1 MLEAVGTARWRGTP
15 LAPLLEEAGVPDGAV
30 EVLFTGLDRGV
41 EGGEE
46 QAFQRALALD
56 EARRDEVLLAYEM
69 NGAPL
74 PPQHG
79 FPLRLVV
86 PGWYGMTNVKWLVA
100 DRVAR
105 PSRSPATSNRQGYRL
120 RQTEDDEGVP
130 LHADAAA
137 LAARA
142 AGDSGVHDPRAHGR
156 GRRGAR
162 RGPCLVGPGADRVGR
177 GQRRRRLDLG
187 GRRARAR
194 RRAVG
199 LARLSR
205 IAGTRSPAS
214 TSSAHARATRPATS
228 SRSSRPGTSAATRTT
243 RCRRCASPSR
253 LERQRDRRE
262 GEHQR
267 QPDDQTSV
275 ERTPHDPSSFAF
287 PVPPTVGGAADGG
300 IPQPGGLSTANWSV
314 ISSRR
319 ERKR

>member
-1 MLEAVGTARWRGTP
+1 MECAGNGRARLEPRPVSQPWLLEAVGTARWRGTP
-15 LAPLLEEAGVPDGAV
+15 LAPLLEEAGVPEGAV

-46 QAFQRALALD
+46 QEFQRSLALD

-100 DRVAR
+100 DRVPR
-105 PSRSPATSNRQGYRL
+105 RSRSPATSSRRAYRL

-130 LHADAAA
+130 LQPDAAA

-142 AGDSGVHDPRAHGR
+142 ARDPGVHDARAHGR

-162 RGPCLVGPGADRVGR
+162 RGPRLVGPGADRVGR
-177 GQRRRRLDLG
+177 GQRRRRHDLG
-187 GRRARAR
+187 GGRARAG

-199 LARLSR
+199 LARLVA

-243 RCRRCASPSR
+243 RCRRCASSSPDDR
-253 LERQRDRRE
+253 ARPRRHHRAGRRRDRQRGQLVAARR
-262 GEHQR
+262 R
-267 QPDDQTSV
+267 RS
-275 ERTPHDPSSFAF
+275 RRRDP
-287 PVPPTVGGAADGG
+287 
-300 IPQPGGLSTANWSV
+300 PGGRA
-314 ISSRR
+314 
-319 ERKR
+319 